1 MLKLRNAN
9 LQNTV
14 STCKTRAAYRLLK
27 FGPNRRFALEDVSG
41 VLTQNK
47 SPTRP
52 AYRPEML
59 PSLPLVLPNEE
70 MAQLNIMVFRTKEAL
85 VSSLT
90 LTSWI
95 ATGLWSVHSNSLSL
109 SFSLSLPLF
118 NRNHYNYLVVSV
130 LSEYPVNLFFFWCCC
145 CCCCCWS
152 GTGERVRIIGRNYF
166 LSKFILGSKSK
177 TFLHKEK
184 KTCLVSANSRYPTLP
199 SELKNILALKGRRAL
214 PILPNLKSPQSCKNK

>member
-14 STCKTRAAYRLLK
+14 STCKTRAAYRPLK

-90 LTSWI
+90 LTS
-95 ATGLWSVHSNSLSL
+95 
-109 SFSLSLPLF
+109 
-118 NRNHYNYLVVSV
+118 
-130 LSEYPVNLFFFWCCC
+130 
-145 CCCCCWS
+145 
-152 GTGERVRIIGRNYF
+152 
-166 LSKFILGSKSK
+166 
-177 TFLHKEK
+177 
-184 KTCLVSANSRYPTLP
+184 
-199 SELKNILALKGRRAL
+199 
-214 PILPNLKSPQSCKNK
+214 